1 MYPDIRGFNMDYAIR
16 RELVQIIGELDNQLV
31 RLKKP
36 VMSNQPIDSDN
47 QSDFEKIINEKCAS
61 LSENQQTNVLNNM
74 HIHHIR

>member
-1 MYPDIRGFNMDYAIR
+1 MYHDIRGFNVDYAIR

-47 QSDFEKIINEKCAS
+47 QSDFEKIINEKCAR
-61 LSENQQTNVLNNM
+61 LSENQQTNVLKNM